1 MCLAAMRMAGISQIF
16 YAYSNDDAQPYGLS
30 STANIAK
37 ALRVAPEQQEGL
49 QFVQIKPEDEKQ
61 PALYQLWSPT
71 ILTKNNSPVGLFFFD
86 QISRLAK

>member
-1 MCLAAMRMAGISQIF
+1 MSDKQFIQQAISLATENVKVGGRPFGAVISQIF
-16 YAYSNDDAQPYGLS
+16 YAYSNDDAQPYGL

-61 PALYQLWSPT
+61 PALYQLWSQQ
-71 ILTKNNSPVGLFFFD
+71 S
-86 QISRLAK
+86 